1 MTGYGKAFEDLGNK
15 IVQIE
20 IKSLN
25 SKQIDIY
32 TRTPTLYRE
41 KDLEIRHILSSE
53 LLRGKVE
60 CSLTIE
66 YKTSEQTAAI
76 NKDIFES
83 YYWQLEDVYKKLKL
97 HELEIAIPALLR
109 LPEVISQKSEEL
121 EKSEWEKVIKGIQKA
136 LNQLNENRK
145 TEGLQL
151 EKDVR
156 KRTKNIITYLGDIEK
171 MEKKRMDAVHQ
182 KLTAALHTYLEPG
195 DIDENRFEQELIYY
209 LEKLDITEEKVR
221 LRSHLKYFDD
231 VLQENEP
238 IGKKLGFISQEIGRE
253 INTLGSKANDAEM
266 QKIVIMI
273 KDELE
278 KIKEQILNIL

>member
-195 DIDENRFEQELIYY
+195 DIDKNRFEQELIYY